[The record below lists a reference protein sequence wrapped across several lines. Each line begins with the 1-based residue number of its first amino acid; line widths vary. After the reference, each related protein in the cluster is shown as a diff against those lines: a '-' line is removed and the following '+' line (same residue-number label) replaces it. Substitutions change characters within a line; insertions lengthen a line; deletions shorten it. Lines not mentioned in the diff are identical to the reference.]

1 VKLKFLLA
9 IGVVALGA
17 SGVAEAKYVSHK
29 LRIEGPGMPSPGVV
43 HRRSDIDRL
52 SNATLEA
59 RHEQTDRPAS
69 TGPAYLLEYRF
80 AVGDADGSRVET
92 VRQTLYPFAE
102 GGPVVFT
109 ARGQMIDMSF
119 GPVRFDPGWYEVP
132 GWVIGELR
140 RVGLPDAPTNPVTA
154 PNNNLPS
161 RSSWPL
167 VAGLAALTAVGAVA
181 GARRRSTRP

>member
-9 IGVVALGA
+9 VGVVALGVP
-17 SGVAEAKYVSHK
+17 GIAEAKYVSHK
-29 LRIEGPGMPSPGVV
+29 LRIEGPGMSSPGIIQ
-43 HRRSDIDRL
+43 RRSDIDRL

-69 TGPAYLLEYRF
+69 SGPAYLLEYRF

-109 ARGQMIDMSF
+109 SRGQMIDMSF

-132 GWVIGELR
+132 GWVIGKLR
-140 RVGLPDAPTNPVTA
+140 GVGLPDAPPRPVAAQSNNP
-154 PNNNLPS
+154 PS

-181 GARRRSTRP
+181 GARRQSTRP